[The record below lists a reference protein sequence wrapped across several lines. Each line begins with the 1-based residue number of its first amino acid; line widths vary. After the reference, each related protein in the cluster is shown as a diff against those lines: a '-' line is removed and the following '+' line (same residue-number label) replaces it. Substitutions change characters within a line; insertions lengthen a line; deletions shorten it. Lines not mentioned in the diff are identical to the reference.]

1 MKTNLAVLPFFIPLV
16 TAALLF
22 LVSKTKMLR
31 NTIAMISS
39 LVQVFVSFIVLSAL
53 KTQDLIFLPLGGWK
67 VPYGITITID
77 HISAVMVALCTVVSL
92 VCIIYTL
99 FEKKLV
105 QFGYHLCNL
114 LQRVSYYRLQLGISL
129 TYLLHSKLC

>member
-16 TAALLF
+16 TALLF

-53 KTQDLIFLPLGGWK
+53 KTQDLIFFTVRWMESS
-67 VPYGITITID
+67 VWNYHYNRPY
-77 HISAVMVALCTVVSL
+77 
-92 VCIIYTL
+92 
-99 FEKKLV
+99 
-105 QFGYHLCNL
+105 
-114 LQRVSYYRLQLGISL
+114 
-129 TYLLHSKLC
+129 